1 MIILLFIFVILAFLA
16 FLLHRWLDKFS
27 HSEENI
33 KQEQWE
39 EERMIMP

>member
-1 MIILLFIFVILAFLA
+1 MILLLFIFIILAFIA
-16 FLLHRWLDKFS
+16 FLLHRCLDKFI
-27 HSEENI
+27 HLEEKI